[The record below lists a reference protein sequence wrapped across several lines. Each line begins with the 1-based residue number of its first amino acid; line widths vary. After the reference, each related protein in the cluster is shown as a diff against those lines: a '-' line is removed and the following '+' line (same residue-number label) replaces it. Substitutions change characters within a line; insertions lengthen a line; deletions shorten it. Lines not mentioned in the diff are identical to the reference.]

1 MAYFRP
7 RSTTMTLISS
17 VMFIHDMKKLSA
29 LADVLVSG
37 SAASRF
43 FVQAE
48 VVEQDWL
55 EAFVNLH

>member
-1 MAYFRP
+1 
-7 RSTTMTLISS
+7 MTLISS
-17 VMFIHDMKKLSA
+17 VMFIHAMKKLSA

-43 FVQAE
+43 FLQAE

-55 EAFVNLH
+55 EAFANLH